1 MIDSY
6 PIGTTALIMVFISIV
21 IFGVYLASQIL
32 THTKVIRLSAS
43 ESVLISM
50 FTFLLGLFI
59 GLVIGQQA
67 LFSILV
73 FLIFLVFA
81 VLLFVK
87 KANRWY
93 LERQVRRGV
102 SEGIQKEKYDRGGA
116 N

>member
-6 PIGTTALIMVFISIV
+6 PIGTTLLIMAFIAIV
-21 IFGVYLASQIL
+21 LFAVYIASQIL
-32 THTKVIRLSAS
+32 THTKVIRLSAA

-59 GLVIGQQA
+59 GLVIGQ
-67 LFSILV
+67 LVLLSVIVFFIFVFFS
-73 FLIFLVFA
+73 

-93 LERQVRRGV
+93 LERTMEKAMSSVT
-102 SEGIQKEKYDRGGA
+102 QKEKYDRGGL
-116 N
+116 

>member
-6 PIGTTALIMVFISIV
+6 PIGTTALIMAFIAIV
-21 IFGVYLASQIL
+21 IFAVYLTSQIL
-32 THTKVIRLSAS
+32 THTKVIRLSAA

-50 FTFLLGLFI
+50 FTFMLGLFL
-59 GLVIGQQA
+59 GLIIGQQV
-67 LFSILV
+67 LLSVIV
-73 FLIFLVFA
+73 FFIFLFFS
-81 VLLFVK
+81 VLLFTK

-102 SEGIQKEKYDRGGA
+102 SEGIQKEKHDTGGM

>member
-67 LFSILV
+67 LLSILV

-93 LERQVRRGV
+93 LEKQVRRGV